1 MKKNIYIILTLIIS
15 IILSSYVLSSNTY
28 NKKSIY
34 IRTSVN
40 KITVV
45 SMPSPPKTI
54 IITDKDDIEKIV
66 SLINES
72 KFSKVKY
79 DNVNGWTYNLTLE
92 GSKTYNLY
100 LLGDAINFN
109 GSKYKVN
116 NSVFKLQEL
125 ESLLERSNNR

>member
-1 MKKNIYIILTLIIS
+1 
-15 IILSSYVLSSNTY
+15 
-28 NKKSIY
+28 
-34 IRTSVN
+34 
-40 KITVV
+40 
-45 SMPSPPKTI
+45 MPSPPKTI
-54 IITDKDDIEKIV
+54 IITNKDDIEKIV

-116 NSVFKLQEL
+116 NSVSKLQKL